1 MILVLYLVSS
11 TELIFSDDT
20 DHEIYHVSVIVDD
33 TTDSTWQNY
42 KKGMEQA
49 AMDYNV
55 DVSFITLYS
64 ERNVEEQL
72 DFIKRESQEEAQAI
86 VLAAVDSEK
95 VAAGLNAYNNLPP
108 IISIGT
114 QLESEKVKV
123 SVVSK
128 GREIGEKLGQLIVED
143 IKREYDKWTLNMEI
157 DEELN
162 NDLDKEAHK
171 NQDKNA
177 DNNQDKSADNNQ
189 DKNADKNQAKNVD
202 AGLYNIPIYII
213 PGNTKQT
220 SLREKLDGLVNILE
234 LNQCKYYIKY
244 VEDEDIKATMQEAS
258 TQSFPQVFVGLDTN
272 ILLAMAEEQLYTKE
286 ERNLK
291 IYGVGYT
298 NFILSSLEKEQLS
311 GIIVEN
317 DYLKGYLS
325 IQEAVSLIKY
335 NQVDPEVIL
344 DNFTITPK
352 TVHDP
357 EYEILLYPIS

>member
-1 MILVLYLVSS
+1 MEKLQKYGFILMLFMILVLYLVSS

-86 VLAAVDSEK
+86 VLAAVDSKK
-95 VAAGLNAYNNLPP
+95 VAAGLNSYNNLPP
-108 IISIGT
+108 IINIGT
-114 QLESEKVKV
+114 QFESEKVKV

-143 IKREYDKWTLNMEI
+143 IKRDYDKWTLNMEI
-157 DEELN
+157 DKELN
-162 NDLDKEAHK
+162 NDLDKEANK

-177 DNNQDKSADNNQ
+177 
-189 DKNADKNQAKNVD
+189 D

-244 VEDEDIKATMQEAS
+244 VEDEDIKATMLEAS
-258 TQSFPQVFVGLDTN
+258 TKSFPQVFVGLDTN
-272 ILLAMAEEQLYTKE
+272 ILLAMAEEQLYTKL